1 MWKNRLKPYDLL
13 SKDEVNT
20 IHEQAM
26 TILEEIGVDFLHDGA
41 RQLFQKAG
49 MRVEDNRVRFERAFV
64 LEQVAKAPETFEL
77 QARNASRTVTLG
89 GDNVVTAP
97 VYGPP
102 FVTDLERGRRGAT
115 IEDFTNFDKM
125 SQAVEQ
131 IHCAGGTTVE
141 PEDLPLGTRHLDMVY
156 SHIRWTDKPF
166 MGSVISTEGALDTI
180 EMASIVF
187 GGRDKIEKTPAIISL
202 INANSPLRYDDRMLG
217 ALVEYSQ
224 AGQPVIVTP
233 FLMAGAMSP
242 MGLAGTVA
250 QQTAEALAGIALV
263 QLIRLGTPGV
273 YGSFLTNTDMQS
285 GSPAFG
291 TPESAMGIL
300 ASAQMARHYKL
311 PFRGGGA
318 LTSSKAPDAQAAYES
333 MMCMWPTILGRVNF
347 VLHAAGWLESALL
360 ASYEKFIID
369 VEQLRMFEWI
379 LGHGLPVDDEGLA
392 MDALREVGPGGH
404 FLGAEHTMRHYRT
417 GFYRPW
423 ISSTENFDR
432 WQRFGSRTAD
442 VVAAERWKQL
452 LAEYPDPGIDPG
464 VDEELK
470 MFIARRR
477 TEIGADA

>member
-1 MWKNRLKPYDLL
+1 
-13 SKDEVNT
+13 
-20 IHEQAM
+20 M
-26 TILEEIGVDFLHDGA
+26 TILEEIGVDFLHERA
-41 RQLFQKAG
+41 RELFQKAG
-49 MRVEDNRVRFERAFV
+49 MKVEENRVRFERDFV
-64 LEQVAKAPETFEL
+64 LEQVARTPAMFDL
-77 QARNASRTVTLG
+77 QARNKARSVVLG

-115 IEDFTNFDKM
+115 IEDFTNFDKLA
-125 SQAVEQ
+125 QAVEQ

-156 SHIRWTDKPF
+156 SHVRWTDKPF
-166 MGSVISTEGALDTI
+166 MGSVISSENARDTI
-180 EMASIVF
+180 EMAAIVC
-187 GGRDKIEKTPAIISL
+187 GGRESIEKTPAVISL
-202 INANSPLRYDDRMLG
+202 INVNSPLRYDDRMLG
-217 ALVEYSQ
+217 ALLEYSE

-263 QLIRLGTPGV
+263 QLIRPGTPSV
-273 YGSFLTNTDMQS
+273 YGSFLTNTGM
-285 GSPAFG
+285 
-291 TPESAMGIL
+291 
-300 ASAQMARHYKL
+300 
-311 PFRGGGA
+311 
-318 LTSSKAPDAQAAYES
+318 
-333 MMCMWPTILGRVNF
+333 
-347 VLHAAGWLESALL
+347 
-360 ASYEKFIID
+360 
-369 VEQLRMFEWI
+369 
-379 LGHGLPVDDEGLA
+379 PVDDEGLA

-423 ISSTENFDR
+423 VSSTENFDR

-464 VDEELK
+464 V
-470 MFIARRR
+470 
-477 TEIGADA
+477 

>member
-1 MWKNRLKPYDLL
+1 VWKNAREPYDLL
-13 SKDEVNT
+13 SGEEVEA

-26 TILEEIGVDFLHDGA
+26 AILEEIGIDFLHERA
-41 RQLFQKAG
+41 RELFRKAG
-49 MRVEDNRVRFERAFV
+49 MRIEENRVRFDRAFV
-64 LEQVAKAPETFEL
+64 LEQVAKTPATFDL
-77 QARNASRTVTLG
+77 QARNPARSVVLG
-89 GDNVVTAP
+89 GDHVVTAP

-115 IEDFTNFDKM
+115 MEDFTNFDKLA
-125 SQAVEQ
+125 QAVDQ

-156 SHIRWTDKPF
+156 SHMRWTDKPF
-166 MGSVISTEGALDTI
+166 MGSVIAPENARDTI
-180 EMASIVF
+180 EMAAILL
-187 GGRDKIEKTPAIISL
+187 GGREKIEATPAVLSL
-202 INANSPLRYDDRMLG
+202 INVNSPLRYDDRMLG
-217 ALVEYSQ
+217 ALLEYTD

-242 MGLAGTVA
+242 MGLAGSVA

-263 QLIRLGTPGV
+263 QLIRPGTPSV

-300 ASAQMARHYKL
+300 ASAQMARHYHL

-347 VLHAAGWLESALL
+347 ILHAAGWLESALL

-369 VEQLRMFEWI
+369 VEQLRMFEWV
-379 LGHGLPVDDEGLA
+379 LQRGLPVDQEGLA

-404 FLGAEHTMRHYRT
+404 FLGSEHTLRNYRT

-432 WQRFGSRTAD
+432 WSRFGSRTAD
-442 VVAAERWKQL
+442 VVAAERWKQV
-452 LAEYPDPGIDPG
+452 LAEYPDPGIDPAI
-464 VDEELK
+464 DEELK
-470 MFIARRR
+470 EFIARRKQ
-477 TEIGADA
+477 EIGDA

>member
-13 SKDEVNT
+13 SGDEVNT

-26 TILEEIGVDFLHDGA
+26 NILEEIGIDFLHDRA
-41 RQLFQKAG
+41 RDLFRDAG
-49 MRVEDNRVRFERAFV
+49 MRVEDSRVRFERAFV
-64 LEQVAKAPETFEL
+64 MEQVAKTPATFEL
-77 QARNASRTVTLG
+77 QARNRARSVILG

-102 FVTDLERGRRGAT
+102 FVTDLQRGRRGAT
-115 IEDFTNFDKM
+115 IEDFTNFDKL

-166 MGSVISTEGALDTI
+166 MGSVISAENARDTV
-180 EMASIVF
+180 EMASIVC
-187 GGRDKIEKTPAIISL
+187 GGRESIEKTPAVISL
-202 INANSPLRYDDRMLG
+202 INVNSPLRYDDRMLG
-217 ALVEYSQ
+217 ALLEYSE

-263 QLIRLGTPGV
+263 QLIRPGTPSV

-300 ASAQMARHYKL
+300 ASAQMARHYNL

-333 MMCMWPTILGRVNF
+333 MMCMWPTIL
-347 VLHAAGWLESALL
+347 
-360 ASYEKFIID
+360 
-369 VEQLRMFEWI
+369 
-379 LGHGLPVDDEGLA
+379 
-392 MDALREVGPGGH
+392 
-404 FLGAEHTMRHYRT
+404 
-417 GFYRPW
+417 
-423 ISSTENFDR
+423 
-432 WQRFGSRTAD
+432 
-442 VVAAERWKQL
+442 
-452 LAEYPDPGIDPG
+452 
-464 VDEELK
+464 
-470 MFIARRR
+470 
-477 TEIGADA
+477 

>member
-1 MWKNRLKPYDLL
+1 MWKNRLTPYDLL
-13 SKDEVNT
+13 SGEDVET

-26 TILEEIGVDFLHDGA
+26 TILEEIGVDFLHERA
-41 RQLFQKAG
+41 RELFGKAG
-49 MRVEDNRVRFERAFV
+49 MKVEGDRVRFDRAFI
-64 LEQVAKAPETFEL
+64 LEMVAKAPATFEL
-77 QARNASRTVTLG
+77 QARNPKRTVTLG

-102 FVTDLERGRRGAT
+102 FITDLERGRRGAT
-115 IEDFTNFDKM
+115 IEDFNNFDKLA
-125 SQAVEQ
+125 QAVDQ

-141 PEDLPLGTRHLDMVY
+141 PEDLPLGSRHLDMVY

-166 MGSVISTEGALDTI
+166 MGSVISDQNARDTV
-180 EMASIVF
+180 EMAAIVF
-187 GGRDKIEKTPAIISL
+187 GGRENIEKTPAIISL
-202 INANSPLRYDDRMLG
+202 INVNSPLRYDDRMLG
-217 ALVEYSQ
+217 ALLEYSEV
-224 AGQPVIVTP
+224 GQPVIVTP

-263 QLIRLGTPGV
+263 QLIRPGTPSV

-300 ASAQMARHYKL
+300 ASAQMSRHYNL

-318 LTSSKAPDAQAAYES
+318 LTSSKSPDAQAAYES
-333 MMCMWPTILGRVNF
+333 MMTMWPTILGRVNF

-369 VEQLRMFEWI
+369 VEALRMFEWI
-379 LGHGLPVDDEGLA
+379 LTKGLPVDEEGLA
-392 MDALREVGPGGH
+392 MDALREVPPGGH
-404 FLGAEHTMRHYRT
+404 HLGSEHTMRNYRT

-423 ISSTENFDR
+423 ISSTSNFDQWNR
-432 WQRFGSRTAD
+432 KGAMTVD
-442 VVAAERWKQL
+442 KVAAEKWKQL

-464 VDEELK
+464 IDEQLK
-470 MFIARRR
+470 EFIAKRKG
-477 TEIGADA
+477 ELGND